1 MNKHV
6 QLLGGIVP
14 ENVLNQCLFDE
25 DGFVKHYVTTA
36 SQAASHA
43 ALACVIREGYAVDVL
58 NDMSPTLTVF
68 VEGMDVHDL
77 MNLKTVYNTHVTPPR
92 NALYKWRINTSVSR
106 SQKAAEEAEAN
117 AKKYTT
123 STQKLAGMM
132 DDLLT
137 SVFKVDHDKEGETE
151 VFINDAFL
159 NKDRI
164 DDIKAP
170 RPNKYM
176 RKIKTF
182 ESHDINGS
190 PIEIDVWVDVYDVIK
205 AFNVT
210 SGPMQHAL
218 KKVLCAG
225 ERGHKDLLEDLNDI
239 IVSVEREIEMV
250 KEGK

>member
-1 MNKHV
+1 MIKYA
-6 QLLGGIVP
+6 QLLGEIVP
-14 ENVLNQCLFDE
+14 EDVLNKCLFDE
-25 DGFVKHYVTTA
+25 DGFVKHYVDTS
-36 SQAASHA
+36 SQFASHA
-43 ALACVIREGYAVDVL
+43 ALGFVIRAGYAVDVL
-58 NDMSPTLTVF
+58 NDVIPNLTVF

-92 NALYKWRINTSVSR
+92 NALYKWRINIPVSE
-106 SQKAAEEAEAN
+106 SQKAAEEAEAMVKN
-117 AKKYTT
+117 HKT
-123 STQKLAGMM
+123 SSEKLAGMM
-132 DDLLT
+132 KDVLT
-137 SVFKVDHDKEGETE
+137 STFKVDRNKEGEPE
-151 VFINDAFL
+151 VFINEAL
-159 NKDRI
+159 INKDCVQ
-164 DDIKAP
+164 DIKAP

-182 ESHDINGS
+182 ESYDINGS

>member
-6 QLLGGIVP
+6 QLLGEIVP

-25 DGFVKHYVTTA
+25 EGFVKHYVTTV

-43 ALACVIREGYAVDVL
+43 ALASVIREGYLVDVL
-58 NDMSPTLTVF
+58 NDSSPALTVF
-68 VEGMDVHDL
+68 VEGMDGNDL

-92 NALYKWRINTSVSR
+92 NALYKWRISPSVR
-106 SQKAAEEAEAN
+106 GSQKAEEVGEMVKN
-117 AKKYTT
+117 HKT
-123 STQKLAGMM
+123 SSEKLAGIME
-132 DDLLT
+132 DVLA
-137 SVFKVDHDKEGETE
+137 SVFKVDRDKEGEPE
-151 VFINDAFL
+151 LFANEAFV
-159 NKDRI
+159 NKDCI
-164 DDIKAP
+164 QDIKAP

-176 RKIKTF
+176 RKIKSF

-239 IVSVEREIEMV
+239 IASVEREIEMV

>member
-1 MNKHV
+1 MNKYV
-6 QLLGGIVP
+6 QLLGEIVP

-43 ALACVIREGYAVDVL
+43 ALACAIREGYAVDVL

-106 SQKAAEEAEAN
+106 SQKAAEEAQAMVKN
-117 AKKYTT
+117 HKT
-123 STQKLAGMM
+123 SSEKLAGIME
-132 DDLLT
+132 DVLT
-137 SVFKVDHDKEGETE
+137 NAFKVERNKEGEPQ
-151 VFINDAFL
+151 VSISDAL
-159 NKDRI
+159 IKEDCVQ
-164 DDIKAP
+164 DIKAP

-210 SGPMQHAL
+210 SGPLQHAL

-239 IVSVEREIEMV
+239 IASVEREIEMV
-250 KEGK
+250 KEGN

>member
-6 QLLGGIVP
+6 QLLGEIVP

-25 DGFVKHYVTTA
+25 DGFVKHYVTTV

-43 ALACVIREGYAVDVL
+43 ALASVIREGYMVDVL
-58 NDMSPTLTVF
+58 NDSCPALTVF
-68 VEGMDVHDL
+68 VEGMDGHDL

-92 NALYKWRINTSVSR
+92 NALYKWRINTSARR
-106 SQKAAEEAEAN
+106 SQKAEEEAN
-117 AKKYTT
+117 TVKHTT
-123 STQKLAGMM
+123 STQKLTSIM
-132 DDLLT
+132 DDLLAN
-137 SVFKVDHDKEGETE
+137 VFNVDQDKEGEPE
-151 VFINDAFL
+151 LFVNEAFV
-159 NKDRI
+159 NKDCI
-164 DDIKAP
+164 QEIKAP

-176 RKIKTF
+176 RKIKSF

-239 IVSVEREIEMV
+239 IASVEREIEMV

>member
-6 QLLGGIVP
+6 QLLGEIVP
-14 ENVLNQCLFDE
+14 EDVLNKCLFDE
-25 DGFVKHYVTTA
+25 DGFVKHYVDTS
-36 SQAASHA
+36 SQFASHS
-43 ALACVIREGYAVDVL
+43 ALGFVIRAGYAVDVL
-58 NDMSPTLTVF
+58 NDMSPTVTVF

-106 SQKAAEEAEAN
+106 SQKAAEEVEAD

-132 DDLLT
+132 EDVLT
-137 SVFKVDHDKEGETE
+137 SAFKVDRNKEGEPE
-151 VFINDAFL
+151 VFINEAL
-159 NKDRI
+159 IKKDHI
-164 DDIKAP
+164 QEIKAP

-190 PIEIDVWVDVYDVIK
+190 PIEIDVWVDVYDIIK

-225 ERGHKDLLEDLNDI
+225 ERGHKDLLQDLNDI
-239 IVSVEREIEMV
+239 IASVEREIEMV
-250 KEGK
+250 KEGN

>member
-1 MNKHV
+1 MNKHI
-6 QLLGGIVP
+6 QLLGQIVP
-14 ENVLNQCLFDE
+14 QNVLNQCLFDE
-25 DGFVKHYVTTA
+25 DGFVKHYVTTV

-43 ALACVIREGYAVDVL
+43 ALASVIRQGYLVDVL
-58 NDMSPTLTVF
+58 NDSSAALTVF
-68 VEGMDVHDL
+68 VEGMDGNDL

-92 NALYKWRINTSVSR
+92 NALYKWRISASVSG
-106 SQKAAEEAEAN
+106 
-117 AKKYTT
+117 
-123 STQKLAGMM
+123 TQKVEEVEEMVKNHKTSSEK
-132 DDLLT
+132 LT
-137 SVFKVDHDKEGETE
+137 GIMEDVLSSVFKVDRNKEGEPE
-151 VFINDAFL
+151 LFVNDAFV
-159 NKDRI
+159 NKDCI
-164 DDIKAP
+164 QEIKAP

-176 RKIKTF
+176 RKIKSF

-239 IVSVEREIEMV
+239 IASVEREIEMV

>member
-6 QLLGGIVP
+6 QLLGEIVP
-14 ENVLNQCLFDE
+14 EDVLNKCLFDE
-25 DGFVKHYVTTA
+25 HGFVKHYVDTS
-36 SQAASHA
+36 SQFASHS
-43 ALACVIREGYAVDVL
+43 ALGFVIRAGYSVDVL

-77 MNLKTVYNTHVTPPR
+77 MNLKTVYNTYVTPPR

-106 SQKAAEEAEAN
+106 SQKAVEEAN
-117 AKKYTT
+117 ANKYTT

-132 DDLLT
+132 DDLLK
-137 SVFKVDHDKEGETE
+137 SAFKVERDKEGEPE
-151 VFINDAFL
+151 VFINEAL
-159 NKDRI
+159 INKDCI
-164 DDIKAP
+164 QDIKAP

-190 PIEIDVWVDVYDVIK
+190 PTEIDVWVDVYDVIK

>member
-6 QLLGGIVP
+6 QLLGEIVP

-43 ALACVIREGYAVDVL
+43 ALASVIREGYVVDVL
-58 NDMSPTLTVF
+58 NDSSPTLTVF
-68 VEGMDVHDL
+68 IEGMDGQDL
-77 MNLKTVYNTHVTPPR
+77 MGLKTVYNTHVTPPS

-106 SQKAAEEAEAN
+106 SQKAAEEAEN
-117 AKKYTT
+117 VKKYTT
-123 STQKLAGMM
+123 STQKLAGIME
-132 DDLLT
+132 DVLT
-137 SVFKVDHDKEGETE
+137 SVFKVDRNKEGDPE
-151 VFINDAFL
+151 VSINEAFIDT
-159 NKDRI
+159 DCI
-164 DDIKAP
+164 QDIKAP

>member
-6 QLLGGIVP
+6 QLLGKIVP

-25 DGFVKHYVTTA
+25 DGFVKHHVVTA

-43 ALACVIREGYAVDVL
+43 ALASVIREGYVVDVL
-58 NDMSPTLTVF
+58 NDSSPTLTVF
-68 VEGMDVHDL
+68 IEGMDGQDL
-77 MNLKTVYNTHVTPPR
+77 MGLKSVYNTHVTPPR

-106 SQKAAEEAEAN
+106 SQKAAEEAEN
-117 AKKYTT
+117 VKKYTT
-123 STQKLAGMM
+123 STQKLAGIME
-132 DDLLT
+132 DVLT
-137 SVFKVDHDKEGETE
+137 SVFKVDRNKEGDPE
-151 VFINDAFL
+151 VFINEAFID
-159 NKDRI
+159 KDCI
-164 DDIKAP
+164 QDIKAP

>member
-1 MNKHV
+1 MNKHI
-6 QLLGGIVP
+6 QLLGQIVP
-14 ENVLNQCLFDE
+14 QNVLNQCLFDE

-43 ALACVIREGYAVDVL
+43 ALASVIREGYLVDVL
-58 NDMSPTLTVF
+58 NDSSPELTVF
-68 VEGMDVHDL
+68 VEGMDGNDL
-77 MNLKTVYNTHVTPPR
+77 MSLKTVYNTHVTPPR
-92 NALYKWRINTSVSR
+92 NALYKWRISASVSGT
-106 SQKAAEEAEAN
+106 QKAEVVEEMIKN
-117 AKKYTT
+117 HKT
-123 STQKLAGMM
+123 SSEKLAGIME
-132 DDLLT
+132 DVLT
-137 SVFKVDHDKEGETE
+137 SVFKVDRNKEGEPE
-151 VFINDAFL
+151 LFVNEAFV
-159 NKDRI
+159 NKDCI
-164 DDIKAP
+164 QEIKAP

-176 RKIKTF
+176 RKIKSF

-239 IVSVEREIEMV
+239 IASVEREIEMV

>member
-1 MNKHV
+1 MNKYA
-6 QLLGGIVP
+6 QLLRKIVP
-14 ENVLNQCLFDE
+14 EDVFNKCVFDN
-25 DGFVKHYVTTA
+25 DGFVHHYIDTS
-36 SQAASHA
+36 SQFASHA
-43 ALACVIREGYAVDVL
+43 ALGFVIRAGYGVDVL

-92 NALYKWRINTSVSR
+92 NALYKWRINIPDSE

-132 DDLLT
+132 GDLLK
-137 SVFKVDHDKEGETE
+137 SAFKVERDKEGEPE
-151 VFINDAFL
+151 VFINEAL
-159 NKDRI
+159 INKDCI
-164 DDIKAP
+164 EDIKAP

-239 IVSVEREIEMV
+239 IVSIEREIEMV

>member
-6 QLLGGIVP
+6 QLLGEIVP

-25 DGFVKHYVTTA
+25 DGFVKHYVTTV

-43 ALACVIREGYAVDVL
+43 ALASVIREGYLVDIL
-58 NDMSPTLTVF
+58 NDSCPALTVF
-68 VEGMDVHDL
+68 VEGMDGHDL
-77 MNLKTVYNTHVTPPR
+77 MHLKTVYNTHVTPPR
-92 NALYKWRINTSVSR
+92 NALYKWRINASAKR
-106 SQKAAEEAEAN
+106 SQKEAAEEGN
-117 AKKYTT
+117 TVKHTT
-123 STQKLAGMM
+123 STQKLTSIM

-137 SVFKVDHDKEGETE
+137 NVFNVDQGKEDNPE
-151 VFINDAFL
+151 VFIKEAFID
-159 NKDRI
+159 KDCI
-164 DDIKAP
+164 QEIKAP

-239 IVSVEREIEMV
+239 IASVEREIEMV

>member
-1 MNKHV
+1 MNKHI
-6 QLLGGIVP
+6 QLLGQIVP
-14 ENVLNQCLFDE
+14 QNVLNQCLFDE
-25 DGFVKHYVTTA
+25 DGFVKHYVTTV

-43 ALACVIREGYAVDVL
+43 ALASVIREGYLVDVL
-58 NDMSPTLTVF
+58 NDSSPELTVF
-68 VEGMDVHDL
+68 VEGMDGNDL

-92 NALYKWRINTSVSR
+92 NALYKWRISASVSGTR
-106 SQKAAEEAEAN
+106 KAEEVEEMTKN
-117 AKKYTT
+117 HKT
-123 STQKLAGMM
+123 SSEKLAGIME
-132 DDLLT
+132 DVLS
-137 SVFKVDHDKEGETE
+137 SVFKVDRNKEGEPE
-151 VFINDAFL
+151 LFVNEAFV
-159 NKDRI
+159 NKNYVQ
-164 DDIKAP
+164 DIKAP

-176 RKIKTF
+176 RKIKSF

-239 IVSVEREIEMV
+239 IASVEREIEMV

>member
-1 MNKHV
+1 MNKHI
-6 QLLGGIVP
+6 QLLGQIISQD
-14 ENVLNQCLFDE
+14 VLNQCLFDE
-25 DGFVKHYVTTA
+25 DGFVKHYVTTV
-36 SQAASHA
+36 SQAASNT
-43 ALACVIREGYAVDVL
+43 ALASVIREGYLVDVL
-58 NDMSPTLTVF
+58 NDISPELTVF
-68 VEGMDVHDL
+68 VEGMDGNDL
-77 MNLKTVYNTHVTPPR
+77 MTLKTVYNTHVTPPR
-92 NALYKWRINTSVSR
+92 NALYKWRISASVSGT
-106 SQKAAEEAEAN
+106 QKAEEVEEVVKN
-117 AKKYTT
+117 HKT
-123 STQKLAGMM
+123 SSEKLAGIME
-132 DDLLT
+132 DVLA
-137 SVFKVDHDKEGETE
+137 SVFKVDRNQEGNPEVSIKET
-151 VFINDAFL
+151 FIN
-159 NKDRI
+159 KGCI
-164 DDIKAP
+164 QEIKAP

-239 IVSVEREIEMV
+239 IASVEREIEMV

>member
-6 QLLGGIVP
+6 QLLGEIVP
-14 ENVLNQCLFDE
+14 EDVLNKCLFDE
-25 DGFVKHYVTTA
+25 DGFVKHYVDTS
-36 SQAASHA
+36 SQFASHS
-43 ALACVIREGYAVDVL
+43 ALGFVIRAGYAVDVL

-117 AKKYTT
+117 TKKYTT

-132 DDLLT
+132 EDILT
-137 SVFKVDHDKEGETE
+137 SAFKVDRDKEGEPE
-151 VFINDAFL
+151 VFINDAFI
-159 NKDRI
+159 NNDCVQ
-164 DDIKAP
+164 DIKAP

-190 PIEIDVWVDVYDVIK
+190 PTEIDVWVDVYDVIK

-239 IVSVEREIEMV
+239 IASVEREIEMV

>member
-1 MNKHV
+1 MNKYV
-6 QLLGGIVP
+6 QLLGEIVP

-25 DGFVKHYVTTA
+25 DGFVKHYVTTV

-43 ALACVIREGYAVDVL
+43 ALASVIREGYLVDVL
-58 NDMSPTLTVF
+58 NDSSPELTVF
-68 VEGMDVHDL
+68 VEGMDGNDL

-92 NALYKWRINTSVSR
+92 NALYKWRISASVSGT
-106 SQKAAEEAEAN
+106 QKAEAVEEMIKN
-117 AKKYTT
+117 HKT
-123 STQKLAGMM
+123 SSEKLAGIME
-132 DDLLT
+132 DVLT
-137 SVFKVDHDKEGETE
+137 SVFKVDRNKEGEPE
-151 VFINDAFL
+151 LFVNEAFV
-159 NKDRI
+159 NKDCI
-164 DDIKAP
+164 QEIKAP

-239 IVSVEREIEMV
+239 IASVEREIEMV

>member
-6 QLLGGIVP
+6 QLLGEIVP

-25 DGFVKHYVTTA
+25 DGFVKHYVTTV

-43 ALACVIREGYAVDVL
+43 ALASVIREGYMVDVL
-58 NDMSPTLTVF
+58 NDSCSALTVF
-68 VEGMDVHDL
+68 VEGMDGHDL

-92 NALYKWRINTSVSR
+92 NALYKWRINTSARR
-106 SQKAAEEAEAN
+106 SQKAEEVEEMTKN
-117 AKKYTT
+117 HKT
-123 STQKLAGMM
+123 SSEKLAGIME
-132 DDLLT
+132 DVLS
-137 SVFKVDHDKEGETE
+137 SVFKVDRNKEGEPE
-151 VFINDAFL
+151 LFVNEAFV
-159 NKDRI
+159 NKDCVQ
-164 DDIKAP
+164 DIKAP

-176 RKIKTF
+176 RKIKSF

-239 IVSVEREIEMV
+239 IASVEREIEMV

>member
-1 MNKHV
+1 MNKHI
-6 QLLGGIVP
+6 QLLGQIVP
-14 ENVLNQCLFDE
+14 QNVLNQCLFDE
-25 DGFVKHYVTTA
+25 DGFVKHYVTTV
-36 SQAASHA
+36 SQAASNT
-43 ALACVIREGYAVDVL
+43 ALASVIREGYLVDVL
-58 NDMSPTLTVF
+58 NDISPELTVF
-68 VEGMDVHDL
+68 VEGMDGNDL
-77 MNLKTVYNTHVTPPR
+77 MSLKTVYNTHVTPPR
-92 NALYKWRINTSVSR
+92 NALYKWRISASVSGT
-106 SQKAAEEAEAN
+106 QKAEEVEGMVKN
-117 AKKYTT
+117 HKT
-123 STQKLAGMM
+123 SSEKLAGIME
-132 DDLLT
+132 DVLA
-137 SVFKVDHDKEGETE
+137 SVFKVDRDQEGEPQLF
-151 VFINDAFL
+151 VNNAFV
-159 NKDRI
+159 NKDCI
-164 DDIKAP
+164 PDIKAP

-239 IVSVEREIEMV
+239 IASVEREIEMV

>member
-1 MNKHV
+1 MNKHI
-6 QLLGGIVP
+6 QLLGQIVP
-14 ENVLNQCLFDE
+14 QNVLNQCLFDE
-25 DGFVKHYVTTA
+25 DGFVKHYVTTV
-36 SQAASHA
+36 SQAASNT
-43 ALACVIREGYAVDVL
+43 ALASVIREGYLVDVL
-58 NDMSPTLTVF
+58 NDISPELTVF
-68 VEGMDVHDL
+68 VEGMDGYDL

-92 NALYKWRINTSVSR
+92 NALYKWRISASVSGT
-106 SQKAAEEAEAN
+106 QKVEEVEEVVKN
-117 AKKYTT
+117 HKT
-123 STQKLAGMM
+123 SSEKLAGIME
-132 DDLLT
+132 DVLA
-137 SVFKVDHDKEGETE
+137 SVFKVDRDKEGNPE
-151 VFINDAFL
+151 VFVKETF
-159 NKDRI
+159 I
-164 DDIKAP
+164 DKGCIQEIKAP

-239 IVSVEREIEMV
+239 IASVEREIEMV

>member
-1 MNKHV
+1 MNKHI
-6 QLLGGIVP
+6 QLLGQIVP
-14 ENVLNQCLFDE
+14 QNVLNQCLFDE
-25 DGFVKHYVTTA
+25 DGFVKHYVTTV

-43 ALACVIREGYAVDVL
+43 ALASVIRQGYLVDVL
-58 NDMSPTLTVF
+58 NDSSPALTVF
-68 VEGMDVHDL
+68 VEGMDGNDL

-92 NALYKWRINTSVSR
+92 NALYKWRISASVSG
-106 SQKAAEEAEAN
+106 
-117 AKKYTT
+117 
-123 STQKLAGMM
+123 TQKVEEVEEMVKNHKTSSEK
-132 DDLLT
+132 LT
-137 SVFKVDHDKEGETE
+137 GIMEDVLSSVFKVDRNKEGEPE
-151 VFINDAFL
+151 LFVNDAFV
-159 NKDRI
+159 NKDCI
-164 DDIKAP
+164 QEIKAP

-176 RKIKTF
+176 RKIKSF

-239 IVSVEREIEMV
+239 IASVEREIEMV

>member
-1 MNKHV
+1 MNKHI
-6 QLLGGIVP
+6 QLLGQIVP
-14 ENVLNQCLFDE
+14 QNVLNQCLFDE
-25 DGFVKHYVTTA
+25 DGFVKHYVTTV
-36 SQAASHA
+36 SQAASNT
-43 ALACVIREGYAVDVL
+43 ALASVIREGYLVDVL
-58 NDMSPTLTVF
+58 NDISPELTVF
-68 VEGMDVHDL
+68 VEGMDGHDL

-106 SQKAAEEAEAN
+106 SQKAAEEAQAMVKN
-117 AKKYTT
+117 HKT
-123 STQKLAGMM
+123 SSEKLAGIME
-132 DDLLT
+132 DVLT
-137 SVFKVDHDKEGETE
+137 NAFKVDRDKEGGPQ
-151 VFINDAFL
+151 VFISDAL
-159 NKDRI
+159 
-164 DDIKAP
+164 IKENCIQEIRAP

-176 RKIKTF
+176 RKIKSF

-210 SGPMQHAL
+210 SGPMQHTL

-239 IVSVEREIEMV
+239 IASVEREIEMV

>member
-6 QLLGGIVP
+6 QLLGKIVP

-43 ALACVIREGYAVDVL
+43 ALASVIREGYVVDVL
-58 NDMSPTLTVF
+58 NDSSPTLTVF
-68 VEGMDVHDL
+68 IEGMDGQDL
-77 MNLKTVYNTHVTPPR
+77 MGLKTVYNTHVTPPR

-106 SQKAAEEAEAN
+106 SQKAAEEAEN
-117 AKKYTT
+117 VKKYTT
-123 STQKLAGMM
+123 STQKLAGIME
-132 DDLLT
+132 DVLT
-137 SVFKVDHDKEGETE
+137 SVFKVDRNKEGDPE
-151 VFINDAFL
+151 VFINEAFID
-159 NKDRI
+159 KDCI
-164 DDIKAP
+164 QDIKAP

-239 IVSVEREIEMV
+239 IASVEREIEMV

>member
-6 QLLGGIVP
+6 QLLGEIVP

-25 DGFVKHYVTTA
+25 DGFVKHYVTTV

-43 ALACVIREGYAVDVL
+43 ALASVIREGYLVDVL
-58 NDMSPTLTVF
+58 NDSCPALTVF
-68 VEGMDVHDL
+68 VEGMDGHDL

-106 SQKAAEEAEAN
+106 SQKAAEEVEN
-117 AKKYTT
+117 VKKYTT
-123 STQKLAGMM
+123 STQKLAGIME
-132 DDLLT
+132 DVLT
-137 SVFKVDHDKEGETE
+137 SVFKVDRNKEGDPE
-151 VFINDAFL
+151 VFINEAFID
-159 NKDRI
+159 KDCI
-164 DDIKAP
+164 QDIKAP